1 MLFMLLGTMFQRGLA
16 YLEKATHS
24 LCINIAEYLCI
35 NIAEFCFVGP
45 HRFASKMPAL
55 GTCLRKMF
63 GTGYDGLAL
72 GTGPL
77 LGHAL
82 SNA

>member
-1 MLFMLLGTMFQRGLA
+1 MEEATNGLGT
-16 YLEKATHS
+16 Y
-24 LCINIAEYLCI
+24 IAECKRK
-35 NIAEFCFVGP
+35 FCFVAP

-55 GTCLRKMF
+55 GDMPSKML